1 MSTLRLQRCWKYLI
15 KILSS
20 HDKNASSDQLKTYL
34 RKKKPKERKSEQQNM
49 RYKEELKS
57 SVADFQVWG
66 QRIYACTLLWGLVK
80 ESRLKS
86 GQEAPGS
93 LDL

>member
-34 RKKKPKERKSEQQNM
+34 RKKKKN
-49 RYKEELKS
+49 LK
-57 SVADFQVWG
+57 
-66 QRIYACTLLWGLVK
+66 K
-80 ESRLKS
+80 ESQSNKI
-86 GQEAPGS
+86 
-93 LDL
+93 